1 MASTPAACRD
11 GCSRRHDGMKIAH
24 VVADLLTAL
33 STATSVP
40 AGLDVA
46 LQRLLRLSGAEAGAL
61 EFDPPRGEP
70 VVVVAAGPRGL
81 APELETALRALA
93 SPTGGPPATGR
104 RRAAAPTA
112 RGGRRPRGAM
122 VRRIA

>member
-11 GCSRRHDGMKIAH
+11 ACSRRHDGMKIAH

-40 AGLDVA
+40 AGLEVA

-70 VVVVAAGPRGL
+70 VVVVAAGQIGRASCRERGEISVVDG
-81 APELETALRALA
+81 AWEKKRA
-93 SPTGGPPATGR
+93 GK
-104 RRAAAPTA
+104 
-112 RGGRRPRGAM
+112 
-122 VRRIA
+122 